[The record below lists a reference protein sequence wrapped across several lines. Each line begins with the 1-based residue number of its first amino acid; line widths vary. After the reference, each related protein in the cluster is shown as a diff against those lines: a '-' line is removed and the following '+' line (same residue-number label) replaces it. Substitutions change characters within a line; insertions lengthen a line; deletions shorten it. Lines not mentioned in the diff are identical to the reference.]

1 MSQLTSAFTNYKN
14 HLVELERVK
23 QSQLEQRK
31 SRDAVIVEKMSSLAS
46 QLEGDAR
53 RMILKD
59 IEGMERIISD
69 EDSDRGEAES
79 NKMMTYAF
87 TRMSDE
93 VTSLIDARTAEIKEI
108 ATKNEE
114 LLLNILPGSIV
125 PRMLGEEKTIAA
137 TKLPFPFRWA
147 TRTATTRSE
156 VLLRI
161 LWNCRFHLL
170 PPPIR
175 EFALLSD

>member
-1 MSQLTSAFTNYKN
+1 M
-14 HLVELERVK
+14 R
-23 QSQLEQRK
+23 
-31 SRDAVIVEKMSSLAS
+31 

-53 RMILKD
+53 KMILKD

-125 PRMLGEEKTIAA
+125 PRMLGEEKTIADS
-137 TKLPFPFRWA
+137 FEEC
-147 TRTATTRSE
+147 S
-156 VLLRI
+156 I
-161 LWNCRFHLL
+161 LFGDIVGFTPMSQKNG
-170 PPPIR
+170 
-175 EFALLSD
+175 S